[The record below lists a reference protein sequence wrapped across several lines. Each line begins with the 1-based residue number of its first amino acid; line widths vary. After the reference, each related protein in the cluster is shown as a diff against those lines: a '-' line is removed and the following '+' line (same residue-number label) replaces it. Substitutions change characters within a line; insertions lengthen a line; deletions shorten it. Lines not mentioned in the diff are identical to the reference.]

1 MEVDDIFCE
10 PSIAADAEAEVVLAA
25 AAVVVVVGKRKLAVP
40 ADVVFV
46 VAALNMKPVVSGF
59 AVVVVVVP
67 VADVVFVL
75 EVDVRNV
82 KPVPVVVT
90 SGFVECLNSFIS
102 SVYRRPSIVKLDVP
116 ALFVGRIRSQ
126 IDFQIPFV
134 MNSMSNTSMNFW
146 RLSSETY
153 SKSGPYVTSFS

>member
-10 PSIAADAEAEVVLAA
+10 PSIAADAEAEVVLA
-25 AAVVVVVGKRKLAVP
+25 VVVVVGKRKPVVP
-40 ADVVFV
+40 VDVVFV
-46 VAALNMKPVVSGF
+46 AAALNMKPVVSGF

-90 SGFVECLNSFIS
+90 SGFVVVECLNSFIS

>member
-1 MEVDDIFCE
+1 M
-10 PSIAADAEAEVVLAA
+10 
-25 AAVVVVVGKRKLAVP
+25 VGKRKLAVP

-75 EVDVRNV
+75 EVDARNV

-90 SGFVECLNSFIS
+90 SGFVVVECLNSFN
-102 SVYRRPSIVKLDVP
+102 RETRC
-116 ALFVGRIRSQ
+116 ACFIRWKDSLA
-126 IDFQIPFV
+126 D
-134 MNSMSNTSMNFW
+134 
-146 RLSSETY
+146 
-153 SKSGPYVTSFS
+153 